1 MRKRPG
7 RAARERRVGPIAGAL
22 ALMLSVTVGPSSAS
36 AQSEDPASRCNAE
49 AMQPAQIRCFI
60 DAAEAAGDPGLC
72 EAAEDEAVRFN
83 CLSLYAER
91 SGNAAP
97 CARIE
102 VTDTETQALRD
113 ACISGVAAAN
123 RDPALCKATI
133 LPVMRDACY
142 MTLVVQFDADPALC
156 GKVKNEKLLAACR
169 QE

>member
-1 MRKRPG
+1 MLG
-7 RAARERRVGPIAGAL
+7 VAG
-22 ALMLSVTVGPSSAS
+22 GSSPTL
-36 AQSEDPASRCNAE
+36 AQSDSAASRCNTE
-49 AMQPAQIRCFI
+49 ALQPAQIQCFI
-60 DAAEAAGDPGLC
+60 DAAEEAGDPGLC

-91 SGNAAP
+91 SNNAAP

-102 VTDTETQALRD
+102 VTGTETQALRD

-142 MTLVVQFDADPALC
+142 MTLVVQFEADPALC
-156 GKVKNEKLLAACR
+156 GRIRNEKLLAACR